1 MKKIL
6 ILGAGIYQVP
16 LIQKAKSLGYFV
28 IVVSIPGNYPGF
40 QYADKVYYE
49 DTKNYKAILKI
60 ALYEKIDAILTTG
73 TDVAMISVGKVSDE
87 LNLSGISYD
96 AAIKCTNKYLM
107 KKSFA
112 ASHVRTPKF
121 RVVDIEDLHS
131 LLNSFQYPLM
141 IKVVDSSG
149 SRGILKL
156 SEKPGSLDFINM
168 IKKSTKKEYVVV
180 EEFVEGYEIGCE
192 GFVINNEVKMILPHK
207 KKVYHALADVPIGH
221 ILPFECSSDLYQDI
235 CYQMKQGIKSLG
247 LNNCAVNADI
257 IIHDNRAY
265 IIELTGR
272 CGATGIPEI
281 VSSYYGIDY
290 FEYMIKAAM
299 GMTND
304 LVFNTPD
311 SNKSIVSELIFSEN
325 EGVLSNFS
333 LDKVKKYENVFVTM
347 DYTIGD
353 KVNKFQTGPDR
364 IGMIIVSSKSLEES
378 CQLIKKVKND
388 IEVKICKED
397 E

>member
-40 QYADKVYYE
+40 QYADKAYYE

-60 ALYEKIDAILTTG
+60 ALYEKIEAILTTG

-121 RVVDIEDLHS
+121 RVVDIENLYF

-156 SEKPGSLDFINM
+156 LERPESLDFINV

-192 GFVINNEVKMILPHK
+192 AFVIDNQVRMILPHK

-304 LVFNTPD
+304 LIFNTPD
-311 SNKSIVSELIFSEN
+311 SNKSVVSELIFSED